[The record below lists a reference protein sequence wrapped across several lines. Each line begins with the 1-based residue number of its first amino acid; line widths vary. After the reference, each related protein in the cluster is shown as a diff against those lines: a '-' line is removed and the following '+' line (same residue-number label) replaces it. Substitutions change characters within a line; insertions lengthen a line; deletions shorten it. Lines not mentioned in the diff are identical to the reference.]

1 MFALMGLWGTYLNS
15 MVGVTAASLVS
26 DGPLIDFWGQLA
38 KALERKSGYTLS
50 PKKAAPEPWGK
61 VKREEE
67 NRPWKGVK
75 AAKSMAKMLTFKKE
89 DQRPGKRAET

>member
-1 MFALMGLWGTYLNS
+1 MFALTGLRGTYLNS
-15 MVGVTAASLVS
+15 TVGVTAASLVS

-67 NRPWKGVK
+67 NRHWK
-75 AAKSMAKMLTFKKE
+75 
-89 DQRPGKRAET
+89 

>member
-1 MFALMGLWGTYLNS
+1 MRSLQEIDEFREVELTHEMFALTGLWGTYLNS

-61 VKREEE
+61 VKREE
-67 NRPWKGVK
+67 NRHWK
-75 AAKSMAKMLTFKKE
+75 
-89 DQRPGKRAET
+89 

>member
-1 MFALMGLWGTYLNS
+1 MRSLQEAGGSREAELTQELFALPGLRGAYLHS

-67 NRPWKGVK
+67 NRHWK
-75 AAKSMAKMLTFKKE
+75 
-89 DQRPGKRAET
+89 